1 MKTSEPK
8 SSDEPSPENQLSHD
22 ELKGLLSTL
31 EGSGPVFDLRAVL
44 FPKQL
49 PFGLDTARWQTA
61 VCTRRAGKT
70 FGIAAKLLDV
80 AKRKPGCVA
89 LYVTK
94 SRINAKRIV
103 WDTLKMLNETFAL
116 GGTVAEGELCL
127 VMPNGSKVYL
137 SGADHESEIEK
148 FRGLALGI
156 ALIDE
161 AQMLPAYIEK
171 MVNEVLAPALMDFNG
186 SLVLVGTP
194 GPVPIGYFHECSH
207 SAKWSH
213 HAWTAFDNPHIQR
226 KSGKTPKA
234 LLDEELERRGVT
246 VDDPVIQREW
256 FGRWVLDENSLV
268 FRFDP
273 ARNGRTQPDN
283 HHTQFVMGIDL
294 GFDDADAICV
304 LGWSDESPELD
315 LVYEMVMPK
324 QTITTLMKQVEEVY
338 ARFKPQAVVCD
349 MGGLG
354 KKIAEELQQRT
365 GIPIEAADKQRKLE
379 HIELLNDAMRTGRF
393 FAPADSRFAAD
404 CMLVEWDKTNPEKP
418 KISERFHS
426 DICDAVLYAWR
437 HCQQWLYVPPKRPA
451 AKINSPEWHA
461 EQLVAQQAAIDE
473 QFEAEFEKNAQ
484 DQREA
489 QEMSQWE

>member
-1 MKTSEPK
+1 MRE
-8 SSDEPSPENQLSHD
+8 
-22 ELKGLLSTL
+22 LLSTL
-31 EGSGPVFDLRAVL
+31 NGSGPPFELGDVL
-44 FPKQL
+44 FQKQL
-49 PFGLDTARWQTA
+49 PFGLDTSRWQTA

-70 FGIAAKLLDV
+70 YGIAAKLLDV

-103 WDTLKMLNETFAL
+103 WDTLKLLNETFAL
-116 GGTVAEGELCL
+116 GGEPLEGELCL
-127 VMPNGSKVYL
+127 AMPNSSKIYL
-137 SGADHESEIEK
+137 SGADHEAEIEK
-148 FRGLALGI
+148 FRGLPIGI

-161 AQMLPAYIEK
+161 AQLLPSYIRK
-171 MVNEVLAPALMDFNG
+171 MVDEVLAPALMDFDG

-207 SAKWSH
+207 SPKWSH
-213 HAWTAFDNPHIQR
+213 HAWTVFDNPHIER
-226 KSGKTPKA
+226 KSKKTPQA
-234 LLDEELERRGVT
+234 LLAEELERRGVT
-246 VDDPVIQREW
+246 VEDPAIQREW

-268 FRFDP
+268 FRYD
-273 ARNGRTQPDN
+273 AGRNGRTQLEN
-283 HHTQFVMGIDL
+283 HHTDFVMGIDL

-315 LVYEMVMPK
+315 LVYELVMAK
-324 QTITTLMKQVEEVY
+324 QTITPLMKQVEAVY
-338 ARFKPQAVVCD
+338 ERFKPQAVVCD

-379 HIELLNDAMRTGRF
+379 HIELMNDALRTGRF

-418 KISERFHS
+418 KISDRFHS

-451 AKINSPEWHA
+451 PRVNTPEWRA
-461 EQLVAQQAAIDE
+461 EQLAAQQAALDDG
-473 QFEAEFEKNAQ
+473 FEAEFQKNAE

-489 QEMSQWE
+489 QEMNQWE